1 MNHRL
6 RKQIEDLKEEIHQLN
21 MQIKNSKKVVD
32 DTPCILDEPIYYN
45 NTDYDP
51 YNTVYENQPITI
63 SDINSQDINNIIT
76 YYGLGCD
83 EWKNMCD
90 IEKVNLYNDYQTKSD
105 K

>member
-1 MNHRL
+1 
-6 RKQIEDLKEEIHQLN
+6 
-21 MQIKNSKKVVD
+21 V
-32 DTPCILDEPIYYN
+32 ILIN
-45 NTDYDP
+45 NF
-51 YNTVYENQPITI
+51 II
-63 SDINSQDINNIIT
+63 SMININNIIT